1 MWVQNMVAP
10 WVLTSGAGAWGWG
23 SDGLFVGREREEEEE
38 GGESGLEQVSG
49 KVHNACNLRD

>member
-1 MWVQNMVAP
+1 MVAP